1 VLAEIQVFLLF
12 IFTPVLSQQLLN
24 ILAAQVML
32 SESREPAKARV
43 HQCFQFREQRLLRL
57 FESLARH
64 KIIMRAEMPDLLP
77 QREQQFGRMRDVA
90 REIFTSA
97 LSNASIENAFA
108 RNVNC
113 ERRVLRIGEDLH
125 DLDAYSRVFVVSMG
139 KAAHT
144 MAAALEA
151 QVGSSLEGI
160 VASVEPASQLHT
172 SQIRGFRY
180 FHGGHPTPTA
190 ESIEAATAIL
200 KSLDALDSASLAI
213 FMISGGGS
221 SIVEKP
227 IDSEISLTDL
237 ATTYQTLVHSGA
249 PIAEINAIR
258 KHLSAV
264 KGGRLAL
271 AAYPAQQVSIL
282 VSDVPDAT
290 PDALASGPTMP
301 DSTSIYDCEQI
312 AAKYNLLGQ
321 FPKSVANLFRQHALD
336 ETPKSD
342 DHAFIRARW
351 WTVLSNQ
358 VAIDQAAVSATRAGF
373 AVEIDNSCDDWP
385 YDKAADYLLNRLREL
400 RSKVSRVCLISG
412 GEVIVAV
419 RNGGM
424 GGRNQQFALACA
436 EQISG
441 HDITVLSAGTDG
453 IDGNS
458 PAAGA
463 IVDGSTVNRAGGT
476 ETLRRALS
484 SFDAYPLLDAI
495 GDAIVTGPTGNNL
508 RDLRILLAY

>member
-1 VLAEIQVFLLF
+1 MSGL
-12 IFTPVLSQQLLN
+12 TPERDQ
-24 ILAAQVML
+24 
-32 SESREPAKARV
+32 
-43 HQCFQFREQRLLRL
+43 QFR
-57 FESLARH
+57 
-64 KIIMRAEMPDLLP
+64 
-77 QREQQFGRMRDVA
+77 RMRDVA

-97 LSNASIENAFA
+97 LKNASIESAFA
-108 RNVNC
+108 RNVHC
-113 ERRVLRIGEDLH
+113 ERRVLRIGDDLH
-125 DLDAYSRVFVVSMG
+125 DLDSYQRVFVVSIG

-151 QVGSSLEGI
+151 QLGSRSFEAGI
-160 VASVEPASQLHT
+160 VASSAEPDTQV
-172 SQIRGFRY
+172 RGFRY

-190 ESIEAATAIL
+190 ESIRAADAIL
-200 KSLDALDSASLAI
+200 KSLTALDSASLVI

-227 IDSEISLTDL
+227 VDDDISLPDL
-237 ATTYQTLVHSGA
+237 AATYRTLVHSGA

-264 KGGRLAL
+264 KGGRLAQ

-282 VSDVPDAT
+282 VSDVPDDT

-301 DSTSIYDCEQI
+301 DSTSIQDCERI
-312 AAKYNLLGQ
+312 AAKYKLIDQ
-321 FPKSVANLFRQHALD
+321 FPKSVADLFRQHALD

-342 DHAFIRARW
+342 DPAFVRARW

-358 VAIDQAAVSATRAGF
+358 VAIDEAAATATRAGF
-373 AVEIDNSCDDWP
+373 AVEVDNSCDDWP
-385 YDKAADYLLNRLREL
+385 YDKAAAYLLNRLREL
-400 RSKVSRVCLISG
+400 RRSVSRVCLISG
-412 GEVIVAV
+412 GEVTVAV
-419 RNGGM
+419 RNGGV

-436 EQISG
+436 EPISG

-463 IVDGSTVNRAGGT
+463 IVDGSTLGRVKDREAV
-476 ETLRRALS
+476 RHALS
-484 SFDAYPLLDAI
+484 SFNAYPLFDAL
-495 GDAIVTGPTGNNL
+495 GDTLVTGPTGNNL

>member
-1 VLAEIQVFLLF
+1 MPPI
-12 IFTPVLSQQLLN
+12 S
-24 ILAAQVML
+24 
-32 SESREPAKARV
+32 PARD
-43 HQCFQFREQRLLRL
+43 QQFR
-57 FESLARH
+57 
-64 KIIMRAEMPDLLP
+64 
-77 QREQQFGRMRDVA
+77 RMRDVA

-108 RNVNC
+108 RNVHC
-113 ERRVLRIGEDLH
+113 ERRVLRIGDDLH
-125 DLDAYSRVFVVSMG
+125 DLDSYNRIFVVSIG

-151 QVGSSLEGI
+151 QLGSSLEGI
-160 VASVEPASQLHT
+160 VASPAEPASQVPAI
-172 SQIRGFRY
+172 QVRGFRY
-180 FHGGHPTPTA
+180 FRGGHPTPTA
-190 ESIEAATAIL
+190 ESIHAAEAIL
-200 KSLDALDSASLAI
+200 KSLASLDSTSLVI

-227 IDSEISLTDL
+227 VVTLKDDEISLPDL
-237 ATTYQTLVHSGA
+237 AATYRTLVHSGA

-264 KGGRLAL
+264 KGGRLAQ

-282 VSDVPDAT
+282 VSDVPDDT

-301 DSTSIYDCEQI
+301 DSTSIHDCERI
-312 AAKYNLLGQ
+312 AAKYNLVDQ
-321 FPKSVANLFRQHALD
+321 FPKSVADLFRQHALD

-342 DHAFIRARW
+342 DPAFVRARW

-358 VAIDQAAVSATRAGF
+358 VPIDEAAVAATRAGF
-373 AVEIDNSCDDWP
+373 AVEVDNSCDDWP
-385 YDKAADYLLNRLREL
+385 YDKAAGYLLHRLHEL
-400 RSKVSRVCLISG
+400 RRTVSRVCLISG
-412 GEVIVAV
+412 GEVTVTV
-419 RNGGM
+419 RNGGV

-436 EQISG
+436 EPISG

-463 IVDGSTVNRAGGT
+463 VVDGSTLNRASA
-476 ETLRRALS
+476 EAARQALS
-484 SFDAYPLLDAI
+484 SFNAYPLFDTL
-495 GDAIVTGPTGNNL
+495 GDTLVTGPTGNNL